1 MVPPPPTAFIPRKRG
16 PNPHHL
22 PPPRPSWRG
31 ADPATQP
38 EDASHPVQNRISLT
52 RGVPSILR
60 PHTPIS
66 SQLTHGTSDRAYTP
80 PHCVLIE
87 RLETNGRGAG
97 PGGAGVASHPADR
110 ADRAGS
116 FLGPGSGAGDGHDR
130 PSSRSG
136 WADRRPIPPERR
148 RASIQGSHLSPLTVR
163 APGSRGGTKGPLL
176 RRTNRLDPWSRL
188 AAPLPT
194 GRRSILKPGSLAAAR
209 RVRSSFSQGA
219 SHACPRPPAI
229 VPHGS
234 TMWGGPCLISTRAG
248 GWPIVQPR
256 GGPTNRPVG
265 GGLGTAWRI
274 CLRLRTRRG
283 WATARWPT
291 GCDRK
296 RSTR

>member
-1 MVPPPPTAFIPRKRG
+1 MWKSFHIRRSLPVPAGEFIL
-16 PNPHHL
+16 H
-22 PPPRPSWRG
+22 
-31 ADPATQP
+31 
-38 EDASHPVQNRISLT
+38 
-52 RGVPSILR
+52 
-60 PHTPIS
+60 
-66 SQLTHGTSDRAYTP
+66 
-80 PHCVLIE
+80 
-87 RLETNGRGAG
+87 
-97 PGGAGVASHPADR
+97 
-110 ADRAGS
+110 
-116 FLGPGSGAGDGHDR
+116 PGSGAAGEPRQALRTGGGGA
-130 PSSRSG
+130 SSP
-136 WADRRPIPPERR
+136 AVPPDRR
-148 RASIQGSHLSPLTVR
+148 RASRSSWPGPAVDHLS
-163 APGSRGGTKGPLL
+163 PGSRGGTQGPLL